1 MTTQLP
7 EDPQARAAQYVG
19 RYRIVERVG
28 RGAMGVVYRARDET
42 MNRDVA
48 LKVVGADLEDDPE
61 IHVRFHREAQAAAR
75 LSHPNIITIFDVGE
89 AGDQLF
95 IVMELLR
102 GSTLKRLLAPPEDLP
117 LARKLNL
124 MIQLCAGLGAAH
136 RAHVCHRDIKPGNL
150 FVRTDGVLKILDFG
164 VARLATSSITG
175 TGFIIGTPDY
185 MSPEQARGL
194 EVDAR
199 SDIFS
204 AGGVCYFMLTGR
216 KPFNAPNLPMLFHEI
231 QQVDPAPLGEGVPD
245 DLANA
250 VLKAL
255 AKAPDARYQSCGEF
269 STDLEAVRLRHGLEV
284 APNLEDLFPDRVS
297 DRVAPIEKAGS
308 DPPSTSTEDT
318 VDSLPDGLIDSD
330 DTVKLEPATSW
341 TERVATRLD
350 AALGSALARFG
361 RSSTARSNPDGA
373 PRKRSQ

>member
-7 EDPQARAAQYVG
+7 GDPQARAAQYVG

-28 RGAMGVVYRARDET
+28 RGAMGVVYRARDEA

-89 AGDQLF
+89 DGDQLF
-95 IVMELLR
+95 IVMELLH
-102 GSTLKRLLAPPEDLP
+102 GSTLKRLLAQLEDIP

-194 EVDAR
+194 EIDAR

-216 KPFNAPNLPMLFHEI
+216 KPFNAPNLPLLFHEI
-231 QQVDPAPLGEGVPD
+231 QQMDPEPLGESVPD
-245 DLANA
+245 DLAKT
-250 VLKAL
+250 VLRAL
-255 AKAPDARYQSCGEF
+255 AKHPDARYQSCGEL
-269 STDLEAVRLRHGLEV
+269 SADLEAIRLRYELELP
-284 APNLEDLFPDRVS
+284 PNLDDLFPDRLS
-297 DRVAPIEKAGS
+297 DQVARPEKGGV
-308 DPPSTSTEDT
+308 DVPSTSTEDT
-318 VDSLPDGLIDSD
+318 VDLLPAGMVDSD
-330 DTVKLEPATSW
+330 DTVKLALARPW

-350 AALGSALARFG
+350 AALGSALKRLGRGSAARPDPD
-361 RSSTARSNPDGA
+361 ARP
-373 PRKRSQ
+373 PKRSQ